1 MNYRRKA
8 PWHVSERVY
17 VVNVVPLYR
26 PLTQQYEPA
35 ITTATGQLYFAY
47 IKYRPHLWPALYYP
61 LVSPDRKME
70 GLGDGSASNGSRSS
84 TVSNAGIEDAFAGA
98 ILPAGEEVHPGS
110 VSTIHN
116 NGRQVRIKWFQQ
128 LSL

>member
-1 MNYRRKA
+1 
-8 PWHVSERVY
+8 
-17 VVNVVPLYR
+17 
-26 PLTQQYEPA
+26 
-35 ITTATGQLYFAY
+35 
-47 IKYRPHLWPALYYP
+47 
-61 LVSPDRKME
+61 ME

-116 NGRQVRIKWFQQ
+116 NGRQQVSMVAPCASYGGA
-128 LSL
+128 LSIHGMPDNTVWKNEYMGVSV